1 MSQIDNLNSQTD
13 NDISF
18 GSCFIRSVRHGP
30 FPDRSRILVKSPS
43 GKTPIPKPHPMKPRY
58 HSCPRILAIS
68 TAALFTASS
77 SVHAVDYSYGTG
89 SGTTPFSITATEQ
102 ARQIGFSWNGSISG
116 ADFGAVYYRDVRS
129 DRTFM
134 RFDLS
139 SLAGSAISGNVTLSL
154 TADATYGGAINNGQ
168 ISTANAAWSYGGGAP
183 GISAIS
189 GATGPNASFN
199 TDDIASWTIPGSA
212 LQGYVG
218 SPSFHGLVVS
228 ADSGSSAHFKSLAT
242 LTGTTIGGQIVV
254 LGATDWSAAT
264 FDSGSSTLNVTGSSD
279 VSGGNVTIQSGA
291 TVAIN
296 GAATMGSGSFPG
308 AINNNGALAMGS
320 SASQTLSGVLSG
332 TGSLAKSGAGTL
344 TLSGNN
350 PYSGGTTVSGG
361 ILTASYDTLGSGAV
375 VIENGGTLRTS
386 GQWVFGGANGWNA
399 SSRAVSSV
407 TIHSGGTLQL
417 SESDGFAIGITNL
430 YLDGGSV
437 TGGGGF
443 LVEELGALFL
453 YNGNEQ
459 ITAGGS
465 ATSTISARLGVNG
478 NNNTI
483 MVDAG
488 STLNITSVV
497 ANCSSWDNNGGFIK
511 QGDGTLNL
519 SGINTYT
526 GTTAIYGGSLVL
538 ANDAQLKFVVSDTH
552 QNSVTGFGTATFS
565 GDFVID
571 TSAVTGATGH
581 IWQLVDMVNLDPAS
595 SFTSSFT
602 VIGFTDPENDG
613 IWIMTDAKG
622 DWSFDEA
629 TGELTLDIG
638 SDYGTWGSAYG
649 LSAGSE
655 NDDLDNDGLTNQ
667 QEYAFGLIPN
677 SGSSVNP
684 YIAQLNKA
692 TGQFSYQRR
701 DNGLTGL
708 NYTIWYSTD
717 LSTWNED
724 TGALQPEGTPDGNGV
739 ETINVTLS
747 PALLTNPKLFVQVRA
762 E

>member
-1 MSQIDNLNSQTD
+1 
-13 NDISF
+13 
-18 GSCFIRSVRHGP
+18 
-30 FPDRSRILVKSPS
+30 
-43 GKTPIPKPHPMKPRY
+43 MKPTRY
-58 HSCPRILAIS
+58 SHHSLLAIAGS
-68 TAALFTASS
+68 TLLLVTAN
-77 SVHAVDYSYGTG
+77 VKAIDYSYGTG
-89 SGTTPFSITATEQ
+89 SGTTPFSITATQQ
-102 ARQIGFSWNGSISG
+102 ARQVGFSWNGSISG

-183 GISAIS
+183 GITAIT

-228 ADSGSSAHFKSLAT
+228 ADSGSSAHFKSAAT

-264 FDSGSSTLNVTGSSD
+264 FDSGSSTLNVAGISD
-279 VSGGNVTIQSGA
+279 VSGGNLTIQSGA
-291 TVAIN
+291 TVAIS
-296 GAATMGSGSFPG
+296 GSATMGSGSFAG
-308 AINNNGALAMGS
+308 AINNNGTLAMGS
-320 SASQTLSGVLSG
+320 SANQTLGGVLSG
-332 TGSLAKSGAGTL
+332 TGSINKSGAGTL

-361 ILTASYDTLGSGAV
+361 ILTAAYDTLGTGAV
-375 VIENGGTLRTS
+375 VIDNGGTIQTS

-407 TIHSGGTLQL
+407 TIHSGGTLHL

-443 LVEELGALFL
+443 LVEGIGALFL
-453 YNGNEQ
+453 FNGNEQ
-459 ITAGGS
+459 ITAGNS
-465 ATSTISARLGVNG
+465 ATSTITARIGVNG

-483 MVDAG
+483 TVDAD
-488 STLNITSVV
+488 STLNITGVV
-497 ANCSSWDNNGGFIK
+497 ANCSSWDNKGGFIK
-511 QGDGTLNL
+511 NGDGTLNL
-519 SGINTYT
+519 SGINSYT
-526 GTTAIYGGSLVL
+526 GNTVVNGGSLVL
-538 ANDAQLKFVVSDTH
+538 ADNAQLKFVVSDTN
-552 QNSVTGFGTATFS
+552 QNSITGSGTATFS
-565 GDFVID
+565 GDFTID
-571 TSAVTGATGH
+571 TSTVTGTNGH
-581 IWQLVDMVNLDPAS
+581 IWQLVDMVSLDPAS
-595 SFTSSFT
+595 SFTASFT

-613 IWIMTDAKG
+613 IWTMTDAKG
-622 DWSFDEA
+622 DWSFDES

-638 SDYGTWGSAYG
+638 SDYDTWGSSYG
-649 LSAGSE
+649 LAAGSE
-655 NDDLDNDGLTNQ
+655 SGDLDNDGLTNIA
-667 QEYAFGLIPN
+667 EYAFGLIPN

-684 YIAQLNKA
+684 ITSPLDKT

-701 DNGLTGL
+701 DNGLTEL
-708 NYTIWYSTD
+708 DYTIWYSTD
-717 LSTWNED
+717 LSLWTED
-724 TGALQPEGTPDGNGV
+724 TGASQPDGTPDGNGV
-739 ETINVTLS
+739 ETIEVTLS
-747 PALLTNPKLFVQVRA
+747 PALLTNSKLFVQVRA
-762 E
+762 Q